1 MKTLF
6 PLLAVLL
13 PLAAGCSASSQA
25 ASTPKALA
33 SAFQSALDKGDFA
46 AARKLADIDDAP
58 AELHF
63 FFLDTVREC
72 SVESTCKVSTAAA
85 DDELRQQL
93 AEQAKSLN
101 AEAPKVEGIIAVDVK
116 ARDGSSSGSMKMPYA
131 KVGSDFKLVSIHFS
145 PAEFAAL
152 KAKTD
157 ESLVAEFFAQ
167 GIIPS
172 GKTSPRADW
181 ATAAKPLPADGG
193 EPGKAFVAQTR
204 AMATAV
210 DAKDPDAAMKSGGQL
225 AEIIFRDKDFEGK
238 PIPLADR
245 KSKLYVQSLRML
257 RDVKV
262 SGGYQLDN
270 DAVLIIEARNGIGW
284 VVRGPVMLMKES
296 GSWDRAGSNFVSYPA
311 NVQ

>member
-1 MKTLF
+1 MKTL
-6 PLLAVLL
+6 PTAIALLCALTVT
-13 PLAAGCSASSQA
+13 ACSQA
-25 ASTPKALA
+25 ASTPAALAKAL
-33 SAFQSALDKGDFA
+33 QGALEQGDFD

-63 FFLDTVREC
+63 YFFDTVREC
-72 SVESTCKVSTAAA
+72 SAESTCKVSTAAA
-85 DDELRQQL
+85 DEELRQQL

-101 AEAPKVEGIIAVDVK
+101 AEAPEVEGIIVVDVK
-116 ARDGSSSGSMKMPYA
+116 ARDGSSSGSVKMPFA
-131 KVGSDFKLVSIHFS
+131 KVGNDYKLVSIHFS
-145 PAEFAAL
+145 SAEFAAL
-152 KAKTD
+152 MAKTTD
-157 ESLVAEFFAQ
+157 SLVAEFLAQ

-172 GKTSPRADW
+172 GQTSPRPDW
-181 ATAAKPLPADGG
+181 ATAAKSLPADGG

-204 AMATAV
+204 AMAAAV

-225 AEIIFRDKDFEGK
+225 AEIVFRDKDFEGK

-270 DAVLIIEARNGIGW
+270 DAVLIVEAHNGIGW
-284 VVRGPVMLMKES
+284 VVRGPVMLIKES
-296 GSWDRAGSNFVSYPA
+296 GSWDLAGSNFVSYPA
-311 NVQ
+311 NSP

>member
-1 MKTLF
+1 MKTLL
-6 PLLAVLL
+6 PILVLL
-13 PLAAGCSASSQA
+13 VPLATACTSHAASSPA
-25 ASTPKALA
+25 ALA
-33 SAFQSALDKGDFA
+33 SALQAALKKGDFD
-46 AARKLADIDDAP
+46 AARKLADIEAAP

-72 SVESTCKVSTAAA
+72 SVEATCSVSTAAV
-85 DDELRQQL
+85 DDELREQL
-93 AEQAKSLN
+93 AGQAKSLK

-116 ARDGSSSGSMKMPYA
+116 SKDGSGSGTMKMPYA
-131 KVGSDFKLVSIHFS
+131 KVGNDYKLVSIHFS
-145 PAEFAAL
+145 PEEFAAL
-152 KAKTD
+152 KAKTS
-157 ESLVAEFFAQ
+157 ETLVAEFFAK

-172 GKTSPRADW
+172 GKTEPRTDW
-181 ATAAKPLPADGG
+181 ATAANPLPADGG

-204 AMATAV
+204 AMAAAV
-210 DAKDPDAAMKSGGQL
+210 DARDPDAAMNSGGQM
-225 AEIIFRDKDFEGK
+225 AKIIFRDKDFEGK

-296 GSWDRAGSNFVSYPA
+296 GSWDRAGSNFVSYPSDTR
-311 NVQ
+311 